1 MATDP
6 MLIISGVV
14 LTVVTTVGA
23 AIAIP
28 AWANQT
34 ADAVNTAYSVCY
46 TPQNENLE
54 ALSSSAEGA
63 TAGGDGVDAKTA
75 ECQALYGVLKPALD
89 AYLAGVAPL
98 EDFDLESATPELRA
112 EVEKWQSVLTPEV
125 LEQMQRTESTDEALA
140 YWRSIVTAAEKGGE
154 L

>member
-1 MATDP
+1 
-6 MLIISGVV
+6 MLIIGGVV
-14 LTVVTTVGA
+14 LTIVTSVGA
-23 AIAIP
+23 AIAVP

-46 TPQNENLE
+46 TPQDENLQSI
-54 ALSSSAEGA
+54 SSSAEAA
-63 TAGGDGVDAKTA
+63 TAGGADVDAKTA

-98 EDFDLESATPELRA
+98 EDFDLDTATPELRA
-112 EVEKWQSVLTPEV
+112 EVEKWQAVLTPEV

-140 YWRSIVTAAEKGGE
+140 YWQSIVTAAEKGGE

>member
-6 MLIISGVV
+6 MLIIGGVV
-14 LTVVTTVGA
+14 LTIVTSVGA
-23 AIAIP
+23 AIAVP

-46 TPQNENLE
+46 TPQDENLQSI
-54 ALSSSAEGA
+54 SSSAEAA
-63 TAGGDGVDAKTA
+63 TAGGADVDAKTA

-98 EDFDLESATPELRA
+98 EDFDLDTATPELRA
-112 EVEKWQSVLTPEV
+112 EVEKWQAVLTPEV

-140 YWRSIVTAAEKGGE
+140 YWQSIVTAAEKGGE

>member
-14 LTVVTTVGA
+14 LSVVTTVGA
-23 AIAIP
+23 AIAVP

-34 ADAVNTAYSVCY
+34 ADAVNTAQTVCY
-46 TPQNENLE
+46 TPQNESLE
-54 ALSSSAEGA
+54 DLSSSAEAATQGGA
-63 TAGGDGVDAKTA
+63 GVDEKTA
-75 ECQALYGVLKPALD
+75 ECQALFGVLKPALD

-98 EDFDLESATPELRA
+98 EDFDLENASPELRA
-112 EVEKWQSVLTPEV
+112 EVAKWQKVLTPEV
-125 LEQMQRTESTDEALA
+125 LEQMQRIGSTDEALA
-140 YWRSIVTAAEKGGE
+140 YWQSIVTAAEKGGE

>member
-14 LTVVTTVGA
+14 LSVVTTVGA
-23 AIAIP
+23 AIAVP

-46 TPQNENLE
+46 TPQNENLQSI
-54 ALSSSAEGA
+54 SSSAEAATQGGA
-63 TAGGDGVDAKTA
+63 GVDSKAA

-89 AYLAGVAPL
+89 AYLEGVAPL
-98 EDFDLESATPELRA
+98 EDFDLETATPELRA
-112 EVEKWQSVLTPEV
+112 EVAKWQAVLTPEV
-125 LEQMQRTESTDEALA
+125 LEQMRRTESTDEALA

>member
-6 MLIISGVV
+6 MLIIGGVV

-46 TPQNENLE
+46 DPQTNNLE
-54 ALSSSAEGA
+54 TLSSSAEAATQGGA
-63 TAGGDGVDAKTA
+63 DVDAKTA

-98 EDFDLESATPELRA
+98 EDFDMETASPELKA
-112 EVEKWQSVLTPEV
+112 EVAKWQAVLTPEV
-125 LEQMQRTESTDEALA
+125 LEQMQRVESSDEALA
-140 YWRSIVTAAEKGGE
+140 YWRSIVATAEKGGE

>member
-6 MLIISGVV
+6 MLIIAGVA

-23 AIAIP
+23 AIAVP

-34 ADAVNTAYSVCY
+34 ADAVNAAYSVCY
-46 TPQNENLE
+46 TPQDENLQSI
-54 ALSSSAEGA
+54 SSSAEAATQGGA
-63 TAGGDGVDAKTA
+63 DVDAKTA

-98 EDFDLESATPELRA
+98 EDFDLENATPELKA
-112 EVEKWQSVLTPEV
+112 EVAKWQAVLTPEV

-140 YWRSIVTAAEKGGE
+140 YWQSIVTAAEKGGE

>member
-14 LTVVTTVGA
+14 LSVVTTVGA
-23 AIAIP
+23 AVAVP

-34 ADAVNTAYSVCY
+34 ADAVNTAYSFCY
-46 TPQNENLE
+46 TPQSENLQSI
-54 ALSSSAEGA
+54 SSSAEAA
-63 TAGGDGVDAKTA
+63 TAGGAGVDTKTA

-98 EDFDLESATPELRA
+98 EDFDLENASPELRA
-112 EVEKWQSVLTPEV
+112 EVAKWQAVLAPEV
-125 LEQMQRTESTDEALA
+125 LEQMQRAESTDEALA
-140 YWRSIVTAAEKGGE
+140 YWRSIVATAEGGA
-154 L
+154 

>member
-6 MLIISGVV
+6 MLIIGGVV

-46 TPQNENLE
+46 DPQTNNLE
-54 ALSSSAEGA
+54 TLSSSAEAA
-63 TAGGDGVDAKTA
+63 TAGGAGVDAKTA
-75 ECQALYGVLKPALD
+75 ECQALYGVLEPALD
-89 AYLAGVAPL
+89 AYLAGVARL
-98 EDFDLESATPELRA
+98 EDFDLETATPELRA
-112 EVEKWQSVLTPEV
+112 EVAKWQAVLTPGV

-140 YWRSIVTAAEKGGE
+140 YWRSIVATAEKGGE

>member
-6 MLIISGVV
+6 MLIISGIA
-14 LTVVTTVGA
+14 LTVVTTVAA

-46 TPQNENLE
+46 TPQNENLQSI
-54 ALSSSAEGA
+54 SSSAEAA
-63 TAGGDGVDAKTA
+63 TAGGAGVDAKTA

-89 AYLAGVAPL
+89 AYLAGIAPL
-98 EDFDLESATPELRA
+98 EDFDLETATPELRA
-112 EVEKWQSVLTPEV
+112 EVAKWQAVLTDDV
-125 LEQMQRTESTDEALA
+125 LEQMQRIGSSDEALA
-140 YWRSIVTAAEKGGE
+140 YWQSVVTTAEKGGE
-154 L
+154 

>member
-6 MLIISGVV
+6 MLIIAGVA

-28 AWANQT
+28 ARAEGM
-34 ADAVNTAYSVCY
+34 AEAVNTAQTVCY
-46 TPQNENLE
+46 TPQNESLE
-54 ALSSSAEGA
+54 DLSSSAEAATQGGA
-63 TAGGDGVDAKTA
+63 GVDAKTA

-98 EDFDLESATPELRA
+98 EDFDLEYASPELRA
-112 EVEKWQSVLTPEV
+112 EVEKWQAVLTPEV
-125 LEQMQRTESTDEALA
+125 LEQMRRTESTDEALA
-140 YWRSIVTAAEKGGE
+140 YWQSIVTAAEKRGE